1 MTFIALMFAEIIIR
15 ITMFLIFWLLI
26 GMQLVVIALGVRK
39 TELFILKTNFLK
51 PFFLLL

>member
-1 MTFIALMFAEIIIR
+1 MTFIALMFAEIIIL